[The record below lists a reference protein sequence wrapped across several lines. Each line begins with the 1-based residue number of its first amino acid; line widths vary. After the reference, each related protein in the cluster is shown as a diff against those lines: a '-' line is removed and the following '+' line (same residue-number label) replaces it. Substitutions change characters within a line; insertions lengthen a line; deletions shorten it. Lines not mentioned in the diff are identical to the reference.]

1 MNLIFIYGPPA
12 AGKLTVAKAL
22 SEKNGYKLFH
32 NHLTYDTAYS
42 LFGDDVYSKAFKEC
56 CEKLRL
62 TAINEA
68 VTHQVDMIFTFVY
81 DHKND
86 KNFVENLKKIVKQGD
101 GTIHF
106 IFLNPSKDIIEERVT
121 QENRKDFKKVASL
134 EELSIFTEHYD
145 IDSSIPNVKS
155 LIIDNSYLKPKDVAE
170 QIIKSIK

>member
-1 MNLIFIYGPPA
+1 MNFILIYGPPA

-22 SEKNGYKLFH
+22 SEITGYKLFH
-32 NHLTYDTAYS
+32 NHLTYDTTYS

-68 VTHQVDMIFTFVY
+68 VTHQIDIIFTFMY

-86 KNFVENLKKIVKQGD
+86 KVFIENLKNMVENGGGK
-101 GTIHF
+101 IHF
-106 IFLNPSKDIIEERVT
+106 VCLSPSKDIIEERVT

-134 EELSIFTEHYD
+134 EELSVFEEHYN
-145 IDSSIPNVKS
+145 IDSIIPNVDS
-155 LIIDNSYLKPKDVAE
+155 LVIDNSYLKPKDVAK
-170 QIIKSIK
+170 QIVENIK